1 MQYLL
6 MCCFNEERWAKVP
19 NSQRDKIMQEYGQ
32 WEQRIVKSGH
42 YRASA
47 QLQPIA
53 ASTTVREKDG
63 KLVITDGP
71 FAETKEQLGG
81 YHLVECR
88 DLDEAISIAARI
100 PTLPFGGV
108 VEVRPLVPAS
118 QRLAPAAP
126 AGGH

>member
-6 MCCFNEERWAKVP
+6 MCCFNEERWTKLP

-32 WEQRIVKSGH
+32 FEQSIVKSGH
-42 YRASA
+42 YRASEK
-47 QLQPIA
+47 LQSIA

-118 QRLAPAAP
+118 QRLAPAGST
-126 AGGH
+126 GGH